1 MFASEAE
8 GELPKGTAK
17 RWANETEKKKGGIEA
32 LPEKV
37 KPSKKT
43 ASAIAGV
50 ILEKR
55 GDAAGR
61 DYAEEPEELLLQRRA
76 AAKNL
81 MLYYLNNSNS
91 FQQKKD
97 GVTDIYSQQLPEE
110 LHTQVREA
118 FKGYRPFPRKE
129 ASVQMANRIGALS
142 SFVKNAANPFYDD
155 GRQSERLDPKTVGL
169 LSALPIDVLGPIA
182 SGLGAPKG
190 RGAAAVGGN
199 IVGQLGGAA
208 LGAGAGVGLG
218 SLGALLGIKDPEL
231 LQGILGGAGLLAGKG
246 IGGGYGYH
254 LATKDA
260 VRKEAACASSPSSS
274 KPKKMKK
281 SPKEI
286 ANKVWT
292 SKKK

>member
-1 MFASEAE
+1 MPFKSKAQQRFMFASEAE

-37 KPSKKT
+37 GKRPMKK
-43 ASAIAGV
+43 SAAEIA
-50 ILEKR
+50 EKVCT
-55 GDAAGR
+55 
-61 DYAEEPEELLLQRRA
+61 PEEK
-76 AAKNL
+76 AKCCEGEGDKKEE
-81 MLYYLNNSNS
+81 
-91 FQQKKD
+91 KKD
-97 GVTDIYSQQLPEE
+97 EKKEE
-110 LHTQVREA
+110 KKEE
-118 FKGYRPFPRKE
+118 KSEGNPFAKKDEGNPFAKKE
-129 ASVQMANRIGALS
+129 AAYSIFSPGFSRIGALS

-218 SLGALLGIKDPEL
+218 SLGALLGMKDPEL
-231 LQGILGGAGLLAGKG
+231 LMGILGGAGLLAGKG

-260 VRKEAACASSPSSS
+260 VRKEAACASNPSSS

-292 SKKK
+292 SKKNEKFN